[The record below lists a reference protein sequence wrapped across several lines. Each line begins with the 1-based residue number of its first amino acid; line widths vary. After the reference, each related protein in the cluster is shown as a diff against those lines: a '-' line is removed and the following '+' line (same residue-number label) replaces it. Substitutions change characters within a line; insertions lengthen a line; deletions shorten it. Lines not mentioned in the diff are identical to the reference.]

1 MFKSFH
7 IRGAIMAEDRYLDKA
22 QARDIEE
29 ELFATRR
36 QQASR
41 NMPVPLPRQNFW
53 EMVGKLLAGIDAE
66 IQDMLMNG
74 ITGLRLQNAQKRQ
87 ANIRRIASEL
97 SRKRLVTMMQYLASQ
112 SLRTDSQLGTNQEL
126 QPMDWA
132 RHDPAEKAFY
142 TGIVTQMD
150 RFKKEIDW
158 ESMQR
163 GILGE
168 GLVERRKHS
177 RGTMQLDSFI
187 ESPEGLTGQSPPEL
201 IIEDDEPDIEMVDS
215 QYDEEDRIFNEE
227 WPDIDEYVKSGLETK
242 PDEDE
247 KVVEKPTEKTE
258 KHMAAMELAPSKKKS
273 QTFTEQLP
281 IETTVESSP
290 IEEATT
296 TESDEMIRIRILQSL
311 PEPIML
317 GDGVEINLEE
327 DDIHFIDKET
337 ADWLVESGVAEVE
350 NL

>member
-7 IRGAIMAEDRYLDKA
+7 IRALNMADDRFLDKA

-41 NMPVPLPRQNFW
+41 HMPVPLPRQNFW

-66 IQDMLMNG
+66 IQEMLVNG

-112 SLRTDSQLGTNQEL
+112 SLRTDSHLGMSQDL
-126 QPMDWA
+126 PPMDWG

-150 RFKKEIDW
+150 RFKKLIDW
-158 ESMQR
+158 ESMQK

-168 GLVERRKHS
+168 GMIDRKKHS

-187 ESPEGLTGQSPPEL
+187 ESPTGLTGQSPPEL
-201 IIEDDEPDIEMVDS
+201 IIEDDEPDIDVVDS
-215 QYDEEDRIFNEE
+215 QYDEEDRIYDDE
-227 WPDIDEYVKSGLETK
+227 WPDIDEYVKSGLEL
-242 PDEDE
+242 
-247 KVVEKPTEKTE
+247 PTEENHKVEETRKDNAE
-258 KHMAAMELAPSKKKS
+258 KHMAAMELAPSKSKIKKINEEPL
-273 QTFTEQLP
+273 QEVVDEKAP
-281 IETTVESSP
+281 ISPEDGNSSN
-290 IEEATT
+290 
-296 TESDEMIRIRILQSL
+296 MIRIKIIQSL
-311 PEPIML
+311 PEPVVL
-317 GDGVEINLEE
+317 GDGIEIALEE
-327 DDIHFIDKET
+327 DDIHFIDKDI
-337 ADWLVESGVAEVE
+337 ADWLVGSGVAEVE
-350 NL
+350 EL

>member
-1 MFKSFH
+1 
-7 IRGAIMAEDRYLDKA
+7 MAEDRYLDKA

-41 NMPVPLPRQNFW
+41 HMPVPLPRQNFW

-66 IQDMLMNG
+66 IQEMLMNG

-112 SLRTDSQLGTNQEL
+112 SLRTDSQLGTNQDL
-126 QPMDWA
+126 PPMDWS

-142 TGIVTQMD
+142 SGIITQMD

-158 ESMQR
+158 DSMQK

-168 GLVERRKHS
+168 SLMERRKHS

-201 IIEDDEPDIEMVDS
+201 IIEDNEPDLEMRDS
-215 QYDEEDRIFNEE
+215 QYDEEDRIYNEE
-227 WPDIDEYVKSGLETK
+227 WPDIDEYVKSGLEDSPK
-242 PDEDE
+242 QEE
-247 KVVEKPTEKTE
+247 STEIKQGDSTDN
-258 KHMAAMELAPSKKKS
+258 KHMAAMELAPSKKK
-273 QTFTEQLP
+273 TEKISDEPLATEIQSAQ
-281 IETTVESSP
+281 ETTTD
-290 IEEATT
+290 AKT
-296 TESDEMIRIRILQSL
+296 EMIRIRILQSL
-311 PEPIML
+311 DDPIML
-317 GDGVEINLEE
+317 DDGVELALEE
-327 DDIHFIDKET
+327 DDIHFIDKDT
-337 ADWLVESGVAEVE
+337 AEWLVESGVAEIE
-350 NL
+350 SL

>member
-1 MFKSFH
+1 
-7 IRGAIMAEDRYLDKA
+7 MAEDRYLDKA

-53 EMVGKLLAGIDAE
+53 EMVGKLLAGIDAD
-66 IQDMLMNG
+66 IQDMLING
-74 ITGLRLQNAQKRQ
+74 TTGLRLQNAQKRQ

-126 QPMDWA
+126 QPMDWS

-142 TGIVTQMD
+142 TGMITQMD
-150 RFKKEIDW
+150 RFKKAIDW
-158 ESMQR
+158 DSMQR

-201 IIEDDEPDIEMVDS
+201 IIENDEPEIDMTDSEYDDEE
-215 QYDEEDRIFNEE
+215 RIYNEE
-227 WPDIDEYVKSGLETK
+227 WPDIDEYVKSGLKTEVK
-242 PDEDE
+242 DDE
-247 KVVEKPTEKTE
+247 KVKENPAEKSA

-273 QTFTEQLP
+273 QTITEQLP
-281 IETTVESSP
+281 VELIEESQGSNEDELSAVES
-290 IEEATT
+290 
-296 TESDEMIRIRILQSL
+296 EMVRIKILQSL
-311 PEPIML
+311 PDPIML
-317 GDGVEINLEE
+317 GDGVEISLEQN
-327 DDIHFIDKET
+327 DVHFIDKDT

-350 NL
+350 TL

>member
-1 MFKSFH
+1 
-7 IRGAIMAEDRYLDKA
+7 MAEDRYLDKA

-247 KVVEKPTEKTE
+247 KVAQKSSEKTE

-273 QTFTEQLP
+273 QAFTEHLP
-281 IETTVESSP
+281 IETTEESSP
-290 IEEATT
+290 VEEATT

-311 PEPIML
+311 PDPIML
-317 GDGVEINLEE
+317 GDGVEISLEE
-327 DDIHFIDKET
+327 DDIHFIDKDT

>member
-1 MFKSFH
+1 
-7 IRGAIMAEDRYLDKA
+7 MAEDRYLDKA

-53 EMVGKLLAGIDAE
+53 EMVGKLLTGIDAE

-163 GILGE
+163 GILAE

-242 PDEDE
+242 PDEEE
-247 KVVEKPTEKTE
+247 KVAQKSSEKTE

-281 IETTVESSP
+281 IETTEEPSP
-290 IEEATT
+290 VEEATT

-311 PEPIML
+311 PDPIML
-317 GDGVEINLEE
+317 GDGVEISLEE
-327 DDIHFIDKET
+327 DDIHFIDKDT

>member
-1 MFKSFH
+1 
-7 IRGAIMAEDRYLDKA
+7 MAEDRYLDKA

-41 NMPVPLPRQNFW
+41 HMPVPLPRQNFW
-53 EMVGKLLAGIDAE
+53 EMVGKLLAGIDDE

-112 SLRTDSQLGTNQEL
+112 SLRTDSQLGTNQDL
-126 QPMDWA
+126 PPMDWA

-142 TGIVTQMD
+142 SGIVTQMD

-168 GLVERRKHS
+168 GMIERRKHS
-177 RGTMQLDSFI
+177 KGTMQLDSFI

-201 IIEDDEPDIEMVDS
+201 IIEDDEPDIEIADS
-215 QYDEEDRIFNEE
+215 QYDDEERIYNEE
-227 WPDIDEYVKSGLETK
+227 WPDIDEYVKSGLET
-242 PDEDE
+242 PNDESTE
-247 KVVEKPTEKTE
+247 TFEKPAEKTE

-273 QTFTEQLP
+273 SKNTE
-281 IETTVESSP
+281 ETPVD
-290 IEEATT
+290 IEED
-296 TESDEMIRIRILQSL
+296 TELEVKQETAAEDNDEMVRIKIIQSL
-311 PEPIML
+311 PDPIML
-317 GDGVEINLEE
+317 GDGMEITLEE
-327 DDIHFIDKET
+327 EDIHFIDKDT